1 MPRVAHSSPDSF
13 HQPEEIA
20 MFHSVRRPGGH
31 VAVLLAVAAA
41 AAGCAS
47 APMPT
52 DRLALAE
59 RAVQDAERAG
69 AVELAPVEMRSAREK
84 LTAAQKATSEREAE
98 QAARF
103 SEQAEIDGQLA
114 EATARAEKSA
124 RAVSEL
130 EDSLRALQRETQRP
144 TQP

>member
-1 MPRVAHSSPDSF
+1 MVHSTPRA
-13 HQPEEIA
+13 
-20 MFHSVRRPGGH
+20 GGA
-31 VAVLLAVAAA
+31 VAVLVAVTTAV
-41 AAGCAS
+41 AGCAS

-52 DRLALAE
+52 DRIALAE

-69 AVELAPVEMRSAREK
+69 AVELAPVEMRNAREK
-84 LTAAQKATSEREAE
+84 LTAAQKAASEREAE
-98 QAARF
+98 QMARL
-103 SEQAEIDGQLA
+103 SEQAEVDAQLA